1 VVVEFDGLTGDEPV
15 KVAIPGAILSCVYV
29 KDMEQ
34 ELLFS
39 AASVAKAVSVVVL
52 FSGTEIKTLAVPVP
66 STRAVANGTPE
77 QLPLAK
83 TETVD
88 PGSPLIV
95 SVGFEDGEGLAGF
108 EDTITGTIGGMFS

>member
-1 VVVEFDGLTGDEPV
+1 VVVEFDGLTGVEPV
-15 KVAIPGAILSCVYV
+15 KVASPGAILSWIYSNVT
-29 KDMEQ
+29 EQ
-34 ELLFS
+34 ELLFP
-39 AASVAKAVSVVVL
+39 AASVANAVRVVVL
-52 FSGTEIKTLAVPVP
+52 FCGTEIKTLAVPVP

-95 SVGFEDGEGLAGF
+95 NVGFD
-108 EDTITGTIGGMFS
+108 D